1 MRSKVPRPAST
12 AQHAAAAAV
21 ADYRLEEQ
29 VGYLLRKAHQRATAI
44 FMKHF
49 GAHQL
54 TPTQWTTLVR
64 VQEQGSVSQNRLG
77 RLTAMDPAT
86 IQGVVQRL
94 IERGLIARTPDPKDG
109 RRKRL
114 APTPAGK
121 RAVTTLVSEAYKVSW
136 DTLKPLTPSERALFL
151 GLLSR
156 LGGS

>member
-1 MRSKVPRPAST
+1 MRSTVPRRAST
-12 AQHAAAAAV
+12 GQRAAGAAV
-21 ADYRLEEQ
+21 ADYRLEQQ

-64 VQEQGSVSQNRLG
+64 VLEQGSVSQNQLG

-86 IQGVVQRL
+86 IQGVAQRL

-121 RAVTTLVSEAYKVSW
+121 RIVNSLISEAYKVSW
-136 DTLKPLTPSERALFL
+136 DTLKPLTPSEKAQFL
-151 GLLSR
+151 DLLSR